1 MIENDT
7 EDDNTK
13 DDDVE
18 DDDKEDDDNKEDD
31 SIKERNVSTCQQQQ
45 LCLSGFK
52 EKMKILNLRCKCQK
66 YILWQ
71 NQQIVIAM
79 DPHRCWNG
87 IEEWCWRSLVWWSC
101 DRVLINFWIWVD

>member
-31 SIKERNVSTCQQQQ
+31 SIKKRNVSTCQQQQ
-45 LCLSGFK
+45 LCLSGSRK
-52 EKMKILNLRCKCQK
+52 R
-66 YILWQ
+66 
-71 NQQIVIAM
+71 
-79 DPHRCWNG
+79 
-87 IEEWCWRSLVWWSC
+87 
-101 DRVLINFWIWVD
+101 